1 MATKEGNKRITITLS
16 KELDDKLELLSKYK
30 GIPKA
35 IEATNLI
42 SATIDAQIAL
52 FENLNNPE
60 FMSNLIKFADLNGD
74 PETIKG
80 AQDLAKVFSNQ
91 RVPGL
96 KSLEETKQVM
106 TKLKSKKK

>member
-42 SATIDAQIAL
+42 STTIDAQIAL

-60 FMSNLIKFADLNGD
+60 FLSNLIKLADLNGD

-80 AQDLAKVFSNQ
+80 AKELSQLFSNQ
-91 RVPGL
+91 RVSGL
-96 KSLEETKQVM
+96 KTLSETKNVM
-106 TKLKSKKK
+106 AKLKSKK

>member
-42 SATIDAQIAL
+42 STTIDAQIAL

-60 FMSNLIKFADLNGD
+60 FLSNLVKLANVNGN
-74 PETIKG
+74 PETVK
-80 AQDLAKVFSNQ
+80 QAKELSDIFAGK
-91 RVPGL
+91 RVPGNKTL
-96 KSLEETKQVM
+96 VEAKQVM
-106 TKLKSKKK
+106 TKLKKK